1 MDRDGP
7 SIVGLRNLIL
17 YGLKG
22 TAAYSEHARV
32 LGTEDQAVS
41 AEFHRISAFLASD
54 PTDMDALLR
63 EALALGALNLK
74 VMELLDAANN
84 RGNAVKKRE
93 DTHRMAEANRAFSHY
108 RW

>member
-32 LGTEDQAVS
+32 LGHEEA
-41 AEFHRISAFLASD
+41 AIRRIPSHFRFLAPPIPPIWPRWS
-54 PTDMDALLR
+54 PKALPSAR
-63 EALALGALNLK
+63 S
-74 VMELLDAANN
+74 
-84 RGNAVKKRE
+84 
-93 DTHRMAEANRAFSHY
+93 T
-108 RW
+108 